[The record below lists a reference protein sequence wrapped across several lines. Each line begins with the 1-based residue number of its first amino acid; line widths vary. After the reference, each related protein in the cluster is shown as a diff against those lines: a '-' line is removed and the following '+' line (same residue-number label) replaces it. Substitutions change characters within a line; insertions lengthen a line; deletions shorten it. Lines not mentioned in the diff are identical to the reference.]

1 VRLALIGPSAP
12 LRGGIAQYH
21 DRLAVALAV
30 RGHDVRRI
38 SFRRLYPSLF
48 FPGTSQVEPFT
59 GQPPAVESGTADEAP
74 GMAMPEPLLDSLA
87 PRSWWRT
94 AAAISADAAVC
105 QWWHPFFAPALGTVA
120 ALIGARGVP
129 TVFVVHNLE
138 PHERIPGGG
147 LLTRLA
153 LGRASAFV
161 AQSQRDAARLAAR
174 YPRCPITVV
183 LPPPLIPPTCPH
195 ADDRQQCARALGL
208 PPAANR
214 LLFFGYV
221 RRYKGL
227 PTLIEAMPSLPSH
240 VQLVVA
246 GEIYHRDADH
256 YRRLA
261 ARSKVGERVVFLD
274 RFLASSEVACLFSAA
289 DVVVLPY
296 WEASQSAVAPLAM
309 ALGRAVVASAVG
321 GIPDVVRHG
330 ETGILVPPRDSRAL
344 AAAIMRALESWER
357 WGAAARAAAK
367 VLGWDGAAAA
377 VEALLRSAMQ
387 KNLYNSYD

>member
-1 VRLALIGPSAP
+1 MRLALIGPSAP

-21 DRLAVALAV
+21 DRLAVALAA
-30 RGHDVRRI
+30 RGHEVKRI
-38 SFRRLYPSLF
+38 SFRRLYPRLF
-48 FPGTSQVEPFT
+48 FPGTTQLEPT
-59 GQPPAVESGTADEAP
+59 TDPRVAVGGGPADEAVGLAP
-74 GMAMPEPLLDSLA
+74 AEPMLDALA

-94 AAAISADAAVC
+94 AAAIDADAAVC

-129 TVFVVHNLE
+129 TVLVVHNLE
-138 PHERIPGGG
+138 PHERMPAGR
-147 LLTRLA
+147 LLARLA

-161 AQSQRDAARLAAR
+161 AQSQRDAARLAVSYSR
-174 YPRCPITVV
+174 RPRAIV
-183 LPPPLIPPTCPH
+183 LPPPLVPPPCAH
-195 ADDRQQCARALGL
+195 ADDRQQCAHALGL

-227 PTLIEAMPSLPSH
+227 PTLIEAMASLPSH

-246 GEIYHRDADH
+246 GEIYHRDVAY
-256 YRRLA
+256 YRGLA
-261 ARSKVGERVVFLD
+261 TRANVAQRVVFLD
-274 RFLASSEVACLFSAA
+274 RFLASAEVSCAFSAA

-321 GIPDVVRHG
+321 GIPDVVRDG
-330 ETGILVPPRDSRAL
+330 ETGILVPPRDPGLL
-344 AAAIMRALESWER
+344 AAAITRALESWER
-357 WGAAARAAAK
+357 LGSAASTRAK
-367 VLGWDGAAAA
+367 LLGWDDAAAI
-377 VEALLRSAMQ
+377 VEALVRRAMEE
-387 KNLYNSYD
+387 KP